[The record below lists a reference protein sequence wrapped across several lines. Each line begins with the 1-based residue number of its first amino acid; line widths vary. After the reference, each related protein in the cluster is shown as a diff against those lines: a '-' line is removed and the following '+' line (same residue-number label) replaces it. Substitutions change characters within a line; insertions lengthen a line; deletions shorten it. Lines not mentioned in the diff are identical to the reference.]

1 MIVISLQLL
10 QFFYIPMSSF
20 NKGIL
25 YIILGSFWWGVIGV
39 IYFRSVS
46 FVGSIE
52 LVLHRVI
59 WTALILVIT
68 TFYLSKWSQLIKIL
82 KNRKNVFYLETF
94 S

>member
-59 WTALILVIT
+59 WTVVMLVIT
-68 TFYLSKWSQLIKIL
+68 TIYLSKWNKIK
-82 KNRKNVFYLETF
+82 KY
-94 S
+94 